1 MPQANPFA
9 RRRLRFK
16 SITTSKGGVGGP
28 TDDVQSFARPS
39 YHHAATLEPLLHAG
53 FWRWWQREPGDSGGN
68 PVTGSESRV
77 DERAGVAA
85 GERAAW
91 M

>member
-53 FWRWWQREPGDSGGN
+53 GN
-68 PVTGSESRV
+68 LATAEEIP
-77 DERAGVAA
+77 
-85 GERAAW
+85 
-91 M
+91 